1 MGFYTHEQKQK
12 NMPDFDVIIVGG
24 GLAGLTLALALTRP
38 NTPIKVAV
46 FEKKSYPFHRVCGEY
61 IAMESWG
68 FLERLGV
75 PLADMKLPKIN
86 KLCVS
91 APNGNYFADEMT
103 SGGFGISRYTLD
115 NLLAQIA
122 VSQNVTL
129 YQNTTVENVVFSED
143 KTNKNSDKNAQ
154 IITSNGVFGA
164 KIVCGAF
171 GKKSNLDVQLKREFV
186 ENTKTATQ
194 NYVGVKYHI
203 SLADFPK
210 NLIEL
215 HNFKNGYCGISA
227 IEEDKTCLCYLTTS
241 QNLKE
246 NNNDIKLME
255 ENVLRKNPFLEKYFS
270 TAKFLYDKP
279 LAISQISF
287 LPKKAIENNI
297 FMLGDA
303 AGMITPLCGN
313 GMTMAMQGASILSDF
328 LIAFFQ
334 EKIIRKEL
342 EQNYQKSWNNHFS
355 TRLRAGRNIQNLFGK
370 EMITNLAINVLKP
383 FPRIRKRLISLTHGE
398 NY

>member
-1 MGFYTHEQKQK
+1 ML
-12 NMPDFDVIIVGG
+12 DFDVVIIGG
-24 GLAGLTLALALTRP
+24 GLAGLTLALALTRT
-38 NTPIKVAV
+38 NTPTQAGNTIKVAV

-91 APNGNYFADEMT
+91 APNGNYFSDEMA

-129 YQNTTVENVVFSED
+129 YQNTTVENVVFPED
-143 KTNKNSDKNAQ
+143 NQNDNSDKNAQ
-154 IITSNGVFGA
+154 IVTSNGVFGA

-203 SLADFPK
+203 SLDNFPK

-255 ENVLRKNPFLEKYFS
+255 ENILMKNPFLEKYFS

-287 LPKKAIENNI
+287 LPKKAIEDNI

-334 EKIIRKEL
+334 EKISRKDL
-342 EQNYQKSWNNHFS
+342 EENYQKSWTNHFS
-355 TRLRAGRNIQNLFGK
+355 MRLRAGRNIQNLFGK
-370 EMITNLAINVLKP
+370 EIITNLAISFLKP
-383 FPRIRKRLISLTHGE
+383 FPRIRKGLISLTHGE

>member
-1 MGFYTHEQKQK
+1 MLTK
-12 NMPDFDVIIVGG
+12 
-24 GLAGLTLALALTRP
+24 AG
-38 NTPIKVAV
+38 NPIKVAV
-46 FEKKSYPFHRVCGEY
+46 FEKKTYPFHRVCGEY

-86 KLCVS
+86 KLRVS
-91 APNGNYFADEMT
+91 APNGNYFSDEMA

-122 VSQNVTL
+122 ISQNVTL
-129 YQNTTVENVVFSED
+129 YQNTTVENVTFSED
-143 KTNKNSDKNAQ
+143 NLDKNTQ
-154 IITSNGVFGA
+154 ITTSNGIFGA

-203 SLADFPK
+203 ELNGFPK
-210 NLIEL
+210 DLIEL

-241 QNLKE
+241 QNLKA

-255 ENVLRKNPFLEKYFS
+255 ENILMKNPFLHKYFS

-279 LAISQISF
+279 LVISQISF

-334 EKIIRKEL
+334 EKINRKDL
-342 EQNYQKSWNNHFS
+342 EESYQKSWNNHFS
-355 TRLRAGRNIQNLFGK
+355 MRLRAGRNIQNLFGK
-370 EMITNLAINVLKP
+370 EIITNLAINFLKP
-383 FPRIRKRLISLTHGE
+383 FPRIRKGLISLTHGE

>member
-1 MGFYTHEQKQK
+1 ML
-12 NMPDFDVIIVGG
+12 DFDVVIIGG
-24 GLAGLTLALALTRP
+24 GLAGLTLALALTHEKVP
-38 NTPIKVAV
+38 KPIKVAV

-75 PLADMKLPKIN
+75 PLADMNLPKIN

-91 APNGNYFADEMT
+91 APNGNYFSDEMT

-115 NLLAQIA
+115 DLLAKIA
-122 VSQNVTL
+122 ISQNVTL

-143 KTNKNSDKNAQ
+143 NNLDKKAQ
-154 IITSNGVFGA
+154 ITTSNGVFEA

-171 GKKSNLDVQLKREFV
+171 GKKSNLDVQLKRKFV
-186 ENTKTATQ
+186 ENTKKDTQ

-203 SLADFPK
+203 SLANFPK
-210 NLIEL
+210 DLIEL

-227 IEEDKTCLCYLTTS
+227 IEDEKTCLCYLTTS
-241 QNLKE
+241 ENLKE
-246 NNNDIKLME
+246 NNNDIRLME
-255 ENVLRKNPFLEKYFS
+255 QNILMKNPFLEKYFS

-334 EKIIRKEL
+334 EKINKQQL
-342 EQNYQKSWNNHFS
+342 EKDYQKSWNAHFS
-355 TRLRAGRNIQNLFGK
+355 MRLSAGRGIQRLFGK
-370 EMITNLAINVLKP
+370 EIVTNLAINALKP
-383 FPRIRKRLISLTHGE
+383 FPSVRKGLISLTHGE